1 MAHEVTLGPAAV
13 EMRRRLGPVAWCAL
27 ETIAEHSQPSADG
40 ACAAVSVRTIA
51 AELGVADNTAHRA
64 LRRLVLADVVERRQA
79 RADHGRFTAG
89 TYRLTIGPDV
99 LRASMVT
106 TTTAAPPVKQPKPP
120 RPRQLTPVV
129 EQLVLLPNG

>member
-1 MAHEVTLGPAAV
+1 MAHDVTLGPAAV

-27 ETIAEHSQPSADG
+27 ETIVEHVQPSAEG
-40 ACAAVSVRTIA
+40 GCAAVSVRTIA

-64 LRRLVLADVVERRQA
+64 LRRLVLAGVVERRQA
-79 RADHGRFTAG
+79 RAGHGRFAAG

-99 LRASMVT
+99 LRATIEAT
-106 TTTAAPPVKQPKPP
+106 TPAAPPVQQPKPP
-120 RPRQLTPVV
+120 RPRQLSPVV